1 MKKGFVVVL
10 AVAGFAALTTT
21 SCGEKYT
28 PLTQEQIT
36 AQADSLAGAQKD
48 AKLQALKDEC
58 QKDLDAK
65 VSAKVEELRGAATSA
80 EAK

>member
-28 PLTQEQIT
+28 PMTQEQIT

-65 VSAKVEELRGAATSA
+65 VSAKVEELKGAAATA
-80 EAK
+80 NAK